1 MRRAKRCKDKVN
13 PAQLA
18 ACKIL
23 ANTQASEDVVCSAHT
38 SFGGAARAL
47 GARRAASIMEDGGCS
62 NCGKVPDPHASRQR
76 TIARN
81 AVVIAAARRQALLKN
96 RGRTWPPTPSTPPQ
110 AASGQKLK
118 RARTRAATTLGS
130 GATAT
135 PTP

>member
-47 GARRAASIMEDGGCS
+47 GARRAASIMEA
-62 NCGKVPDPHASRQR
+62 VP
-76 TIARN
+76 
-81 AVVIAAARRQALLKN
+81 IAAKC
-96 RGRTWPPTPSTPPQ
+96 PTHTRP
-110 AASGQKLK
+110 ASG
-118 RARTRAATTLGS
+118 R
-130 GATAT
+130 
-135 PTP
+135 